1 MTDELEPE
9 RDADAGLTRDLSDEQ
24 QRELAL
30 RGYVQL
36 ETDVVWQ
43 APDGRVRREPI
54 ANLYYIHTTC
64 GIFRVSRLHGRVI
77 EV

>member
-1 MTDELEPE
+1 MTSELERE
-9 RDADAGLTRDLSDEQ
+9 GDADAGLTQDLSDEQ

-43 APDGRVRREPI
+43 TPDGRVRREPI
-54 ANLYYIHTTC
+54 ANLYYIDTTG

>member
-1 MTDELEPE
+1 MTGELEPE
-9 RDADAGLTRDLSDEQ
+9 GDADAGLTEDLSDEQ

-36 ETDVVWQ
+36 ETDVVWRT
-43 APDGRVRREPI
+43 PDGRIRREPV
-54 ANLYYIHTTC
+54 ANLYYIDTTR